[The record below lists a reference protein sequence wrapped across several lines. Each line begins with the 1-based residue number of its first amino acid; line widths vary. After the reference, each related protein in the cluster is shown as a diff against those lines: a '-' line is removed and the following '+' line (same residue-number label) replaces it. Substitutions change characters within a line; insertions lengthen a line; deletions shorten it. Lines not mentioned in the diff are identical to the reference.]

1 MSDRLE
7 QVLKTLDPSKRAMIK
22 RLVVGVAFAV
32 PTVASYPVKE
42 LAFAAVGSPG
52 TTITTTVLS
61 TPVTTLF
68 TTVFSVT
75 TIVSTVR
82 TTVFTTSFD

>member
-52 TTITTTVLS
+52 TTVTSTVTSVGTTTLTTTIV
-61 TPVTTLF
+61 VTTA
-68 TTVFSVT
+68 TS
-75 TIVSTVR
+75 VSTVR
-82 TTVFTTSFD
+82 TTVFTTFD